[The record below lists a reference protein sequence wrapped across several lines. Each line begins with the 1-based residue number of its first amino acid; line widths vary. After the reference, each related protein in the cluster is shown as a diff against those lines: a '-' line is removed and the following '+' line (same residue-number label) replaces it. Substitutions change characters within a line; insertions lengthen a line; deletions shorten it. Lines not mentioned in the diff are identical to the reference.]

1 MIITASRNRTRLIE
15 YSYLAKRLPDG
26 SLFCLILF
34 EQIFWQKNKWCNIMK
49 KKVSLV
55 VPVFNEEDN
64 LHEFHKHAT
73 VVMQQ
78 EAYDYN
84 IIFVDDGS
92 RDSSAL
98 ILAELAEQDE
108 HVEAY
113 LLSRNYGHQMALT
126 CGLDHA
132 DGDAVITMDGD
143 LQHPPEL
150 IPELLRLWE
159 AGNEIVQTKR
169 MATEDAGFFKNMTS
183 AAYYKIINTLSKVEI
198 TPGGSDFR
206 LMDRI
211 AVDAFKLY
219 RERAR
224 FIRGL
229 VNTLGFHVA
238 VVEFVAPPRF
248 AGHSKFNLHKML
260 HFALDGITAFS
271 NLPLRWAFYI
281 GIVFGMCSILLL
293 GHVFYVKFVTN
304 DAVPGWATTTV
315 SVLFLGGIQLVGI
328 GILGEYIGRIF
339 EEIKHRPLYLVA
351 RHLQNC
357 NKINENKAK

>member
-1 MIITASRNRTRLIE
+1 M
-15 YSYLAKRLPDG
+15 
-26 SLFCLILF
+26 
-34 EQIFWQKNKWCNIMK
+34 
-49 KKVSLV
+49 KKVSIV

-64 LHEFHKHAT
+64 LHEFYKQAT
-73 VVMQQ
+73 TVMQK
-78 EAYDYN
+78 EKYDYN
-84 IIFVDDGS
+84 LIFVDDGS

-98 ILAELAEQDE
+98 ILSELSKQDA

-150 IPELLRLWE
+150 ISQLLRLWE
-159 AGNEIVQTKR
+159 QGNEIVLTKR
-169 MATEDAGFFKNMTS
+169 MATEDAGFFKNITS
-183 AAYYKIINTLSKVEI
+183 SMYYKLINTLSNVEI

-211 AVDAFKLY
+211 AVDAFKQY

-229 VNTLGFHVA
+229 VNTLGFKVA
-238 VVEFVAPPRF
+238 VLEFVAPPRF
-248 AGHSKFNLHKML
+248 AGHSKFNLKKML

-271 NLPLRWAFYI
+271 NIPLRWSLYV
-281 GIVFGMCSILLL
+281 GLLCGLCSILLL
-293 GHVFYVKFVTN
+293 GHVFFVKFVTN

-315 SVLFLGGIQLVGI
+315 CVLFLGGIQLVGI

-339 EEIKHRPLYLVA
+339 EEIKHRPLYL
-351 RHLQNC
+351 
-357 NKINENKAK
+357 

>member
-1 MIITASRNRTRLIE
+1 M
-15 YSYLAKRLPDG
+15 
-26 SLFCLILF
+26 
-34 EQIFWQKNKWCNIMK
+34 
-49 KKVSLV
+49 KKVSIV

-64 LHEFHKHAT
+64 LHEFYKQAT
-73 VVMQQ
+73 IVMQK
-78 EAYDYN
+78 EKYDYN
-84 IIFVDDGS
+84 LIFVDDGS

-98 ILAELAEQDE
+98 ILSELSRDDA

-150 IPELLRLWE
+150 IPQLLRLWE
-159 AGNEIVQTKR
+159 QGNEIVLTKR
-169 MATEDAGFFKNMTS
+169 MATEDAGFFKNITS
-183 AAYYKIINTLSKVEI
+183 SLYYKLINTLSNVEI

-211 AVDAFKLY
+211 AVDAFKQY

-229 VNTLGFHVA
+229 VNTLGFKVA
-238 VVEFVAPPRF
+238 VLEFVAPPRF
-248 AGHSKFNLHKML
+248 AGHSKFNLKKML

-271 NLPLRWAFYI
+271 NLPLRWSLYI
-281 GIVFGMCSILLL
+281 GLFCGLCSILLL
-293 GHVFYVKFVTN
+293 GHVFFVKFVTN

-315 SVLFLGGIQLVGI
+315 CVLFLGGIQLVGI

-351 RHLQNC
+351 RHIQNC
-357 NKINENKAK
+357 NVLNKK

>member
-1 MIITASRNRTRLIE
+1 
-15 YSYLAKRLPDG
+15 
-26 SLFCLILF
+26 
-34 EQIFWQKNKWCNIMK
+34 MK
-49 KKVSLV
+49 KISIV
-55 VPVFNEEDN
+55 VPVFNEEKN
-64 LHEFHKHAT
+64 LHEFHKRITA
-73 VVMQQ
+73 VMEQ
-78 EAYDYN
+78 EPYDYN

-92 RDSSAL
+92 RDSSAV
-98 ILAELAEQDE
+98 ILNELSKADE

-126 CGLDHA
+126 CGMDNA

-150 IPELLRLWE
+150 LPEMLRLWE
-159 AGNEIVQTKR
+159 NGHEIVQTKR
-169 MATEDAGFFKNMTS
+169 MATEDAGFFKNITS
-183 AAYYKIINTLSKVEI
+183 SVYYKVINALSEVEI

-229 VNTLGFHVA
+229 VNTLGFRVT
-238 VVEFVAPPRF
+238 VLEFVAPPRF

-281 GIVFGMCSILLL
+281 GIVFGLCSIMLL
-293 GHVFYVKFVTN
+293 GHVFYVKYLTD
-304 DAVPGWATTTV
+304 DAVPGWATMTV

-339 EEIKHRPLYLVA
+339 EEIKHRPLYLIA
-351 RHLQNC
+351 RHIKC
-357 NKINENKAK
+357 KK

>member
-1 MIITASRNRTRLIE
+1 
-15 YSYLAKRLPDG
+15 
-26 SLFCLILF
+26 
-34 EQIFWQKNKWCNIMK
+34 MK
-49 KKVSLV
+49 KISIV
-55 VPVFNEEDN
+55 VPVFNEEKN
-64 LHEFHKHAT
+64 LHEFHKRITA
-73 VVMQQ
+73 VMEQ
-78 EAYDYN
+78 EPYDYN

-92 RDSSAL
+92 RDSSVV
-98 ILAELAEQDE
+98 ILNELSKADE

-126 CGLDHA
+126 CGLDNA

-150 IPELLRLWE
+150 LPKMLRLWE
-159 AGNEIVQTKR
+159 NGHEIVQTKR
-169 MATEDAGFFKNMTS
+169 MATEDAGFFKNITS
-183 AAYYKIINTLSKVEI
+183 SVYYKVINALSEVEI

-229 VNTLGFHVA
+229 VNTLGFRVT
-238 VVEFVAPPRF
+238 VLEFVAPPRF

-281 GIVFGMCSILLL
+281 GIVFGLCSIMLL
-293 GHVFYVKFVTN
+293 GHVFYVKYLTD
-304 DAVPGWATTTV
+304 DAVPGWATMTV

-339 EEIKHRPLYLVA
+339 EEIKHRPLYLIA
-351 RHLQNC
+351 RHIKC
-357 NKINENKAK
+357 KK

>member
-1 MIITASRNRTRLIE
+1 MCEFYKRVTA
-15 YSYLAKRLPDG
+15 
-26 SLFCLILF
+26 
-34 EQIFWQKNKWCNIMK
+34 
-49 KKVSLV
+49 
-55 VPVFNEEDN
+55 
-64 LHEFHKHAT
+64 
-73 VVMQQ
+73 VMSA
-78 EAYDYN
+78 EHYDYN

-92 RDSSAL
+92 RDSSAV
-98 ILAELAEQDE
+98 ILNELSKKDS

-126 CGLDHA
+126 CGLDNA

-150 IPELLRLWE
+150 LPQLLRLWE
-159 AGNEIVQTKR
+159 QGNEIVQTKR
-169 MATEDAGFFKNMTS
+169 LATEDAGFFKKFTS
-183 AAYYKIINTLSKVEI
+183 NAYYKLINALSEVEI

-206 LMDRI
+206 LMDRV
-211 AVDAFKLY
+211 AVDAFKQY

-229 VNTLGFHVA
+229 VNTLGFRVT
-238 VVEFVAPPRF
+238 VMEFIAPPRF

-271 NLPLRWAFYI
+271 NLPLRWAFYV
-281 GIVFGMCSILLL
+281 GLVFGVSSILLL
-293 GHVFYVKFVTN
+293 GHVFYVKFIID
-304 DAVPGWATTTV
+304 DAVPGWATMTV

-351 RHLQNC
+351 RRIKTDKNLG
-357 NKINENKAK
+357 NK

>member
-1 MIITASRNRTRLIE
+1 
-15 YSYLAKRLPDG
+15 
-26 SLFCLILF
+26 
-34 EQIFWQKNKWCNIMK
+34 MK
-49 KKVSLV
+49 KISIV
-55 VPVFNEEDN
+55 VPVFNEEEN
-64 LHEFHKHAT
+64 LHEFHKRITA
-73 VVMQQ
+73 VMEQ
-78 EAYDYN
+78 EPYDYN

-92 RDSSAL
+92 RDSSAV
-98 ILAELAEQDE
+98 ILNELSKADE

-126 CGLDHA
+126 CGLDNA

-150 IPELLRLWE
+150 LPEMLRLWE
-159 AGNEIVQTKR
+159 NGHEIVQTKR
-169 MATEDAGFFKNMTS
+169 MATEDAGFFKNITS
-183 AAYYKIINTLSKVEI
+183 SVYYKVINALSEVEI

-229 VNTLGFHVA
+229 VNTLGFRVT
-238 VVEFVAPPRF
+238 VLEFVAPPRF

-281 GIVFGMCSILLL
+281 GIVFGLCSIMLL
-293 GHVFYVKFVTN
+293 GHVFYVKYLTD
-304 DAVPGWATTTV
+304 DAVPGWATMTV

-339 EEIKHRPLYLVA
+339 EEIKHRPLYLIA
-351 RHLQNC
+351 RHIKC
-357 NKINENKAK
+357 KK

>member
-1 MIITASRNRTRLIE
+1 
-15 YSYLAKRLPDG
+15 
-26 SLFCLILF
+26 
-34 EQIFWQKNKWCNIMK
+34 MK
-49 KKVSLV
+49 KISIV

-64 LHEFHKHAT
+64 LHEFHKRITA
-73 VVMQQ
+73 VMS
-78 EAYDYN
+78 ELPYDYN
-84 IIFVDDGS
+84 LVFVDDGS
-92 RDSSAL
+92 KDGSRVILNQLSA
-98 ILAELAEQDE
+98 QDA

-126 CGLDHA
+126 CGLDNA
-132 DGDAVITMDGD
+132 DGDVVITMDGD
-143 LQHPPEL
+143 MQHPPEL
-150 IPELLRLWE
+150 LPTLIKMWE
-159 AGNEIVQTKR
+159 EGAEIVQTKR
-169 MATEDAGFFKNMTS
+169 MATEDASFVKNITS
-183 AAYYKIINTLSKVEI
+183 STYYKIINTLSKVEI

-211 AVDAFKLY
+211 AVEAFKQY

-229 VNTLGFHVA
+229 VTTLGFNVQ
-238 VVEFVAPPRF
+238 VLEFVAPPRF
-248 AGHSKFNLHKML
+248 AGHSKFNMRKML

-281 GIVFGMCSILLL
+281 GLIFGMISLMLL
-293 GHVFYVKFVTN
+293 GHVFYVKFIAD
-304 DAVPGWATTTV
+304 DAVPGWATMTV

-351 RHLQNC
+351 RHIKNV
-357 NKINENKAK
+357 ENAAENDKN